1 MSILNYVL
9 WLAAPS
15 LQLGIMVF
23 MLRRKVQR
31 EFPFFFTYTAFQVLN
46 FVVSFTVFHY
56 SPQNYFSAYWT
67 SSALGIMLG
76 FAVIHEVFCY
86 AIRPYVG
93 LRDLGNM
100 LFRWAAFLL
109 VLVGGM
115 TAMSAANMDT
125 KQLYSAIIDAERAVR
140 LIQCG
145 LLLFIFV
152 CSSYLG
158 LTWKNF
164 ASGIALGYGIFA
176 ATDLVMYSL
185 RAQLGPSWNSTLSM
199 VTSAA
204 YNVSVLTWFAYT
216 LIPQHMS
223 QRVRSEFTYR
233 PLFDRWNQA
242 ALALVTPAAASG
254 PGHTYLTEIE
264 RTVDDIMA
272 QSVQPSPNGHS
283 TEKKKIS

>member
-1 MSILNYVL
+1 MSIFNYVL

-15 LQLGIMVF
+15 LQLGILVF
-23 MLRRKVQR
+23 MHRRKLHQV
-31 EFPFFFTYTAFQVLN
+31 FTFFFTYTAFQVLS
-46 FVVSFTVFHY
+46 FLVSFTVFQV
-56 SPQNYFSAYWT
+56 SPHNYFFVYWT
-67 SSALGIMLG
+67 SSALSIMLG
-76 FAVIHEVFCY
+76 FAVIHEVFSY

-93 LRDLGNM
+93 LRDLGNV
-100 LFRWAAFLL
+100 LFRWAALLL
-109 VLVGGM
+109 VLLGGLVAM
-115 TAMSAANMDT
+115 STTAMDAKHLM
-125 KQLYSAIIDAERAVR
+125 SAIVDVERGVR
-140 LIQCG
+140 LMQCG

-176 ATDLVMYSL
+176 ATDLLNYSL